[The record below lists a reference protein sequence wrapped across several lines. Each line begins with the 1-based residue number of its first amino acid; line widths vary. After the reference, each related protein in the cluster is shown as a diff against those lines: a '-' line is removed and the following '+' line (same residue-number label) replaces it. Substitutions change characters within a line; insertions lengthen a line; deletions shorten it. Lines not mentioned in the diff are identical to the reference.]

1 MNTEKINAYKKIV
14 ETLKE
19 VNALR
24 TFDNAGTPERAELD
38 KAALLLEELSWSVI
52 SEDLTRMLDA
62 VSYKANELKDLSK
75 KINEKYQRL
84 KSISETIERTA
95 DVIGVLVE
103 IIAKAIAVGLI

>member
-14 ETLKE
+14 ETLKD

-24 TFDNAGTPERAELD
+24 TFDNTGTPERAELD

-62 VSYKANELKDLSK
+62 VSYKTNELKNLSK
-75 KINEKYQRL
+75 KINEKYHQL
-84 KSISETIERTA
+84 SNISETIGKTA

-103 IIAKAIAVGLI
+103 IITKALAVGLI